1 MYVLNELLRL
11 NACPKI
17 LLADKAGPVLYF
29 SAYMNDSVAKG
40 MKLRINRFF
49 LCNIY
54 HKRFSRYGIGFVHAL
69 ILNHTMVLN
78 RLLASDQVEFSVR
91 TK

>member
-49 LCNIY
+49 FYATYI
-54 HKRFSRYGIGFVHAL
+54 
-69 ILNHTMVLN
+69 
-78 RLLASDQVEFSVR
+78 
-91 TK
+91 TKDFLDMGLDLFMH